1 MVSDMLNMFKP
12 VLRQKLMNV
21 THRENIVL
29 ISATYVYLLYKN
41 VLVHYLKQVFLPK
54 ITTYLYLIIIYIIKI
69 ELIFEAHHVPEQNI
83 SFRTIE
89 SGKTN

>member
-1 MVSDMLNMFKP
+1 
-12 VLRQKLMNV
+12 MNV

-29 ISATYVYLLYKN
+29 ISATYVYLVLTIQN

-83 SFRTIE
+83 RFRTIE